1 MFIVLTYLKYNIMK
15 KSTMSLFAICL
26 LVLVGCSSDIES
38 IEENNI
44 NPNFRVYDAIIKGE
58 GAIEGN
64 KGAEDPTVTC
74 SEPITLIAGQN
85 HDAGTVIV
93 TTDGE
98 NLIITYSTN
107 GDWIIGAT
115 HMSIGDCAEQEIP
128 QTGSGNPKVGHF
140 EHSSEHPEGTN
151 EVVYLIS
158 LEAVSENSCF
168 AAHAE
173 VTGPT
178 GGETAWAQ
186 GIEFDGNSW
195 AMYVQMDLSEC
206 LGGEEEEVVEE
217 E

>member
-1 MFIVLTYLKYNIMK
+1 MK
-15 KSTMSLFAICL
+15 KSTMSLFAFCL
-26 LVLVGCSSDIES
+26 LVIVGCSSDIES
-38 IEENNI
+38 IEENTI
-44 NPNFRVYDAIIKGE
+44 NPNFRVFDAIIKGE
-58 GAIEGN
+58 SAIEGDR
-64 KGAEDPTVTC
+64 GAEDPAAITC
-74 SEPITLIAGQN
+74 GEPITLKAGQH
-85 HDAGTVIV
+85 HDAGTVVV

-98 NLIITYSTN
+98 NLIITYVTN

-115 HMSIGDCAEQEIP
+115 HMSIGDCLEQTIP

-140 EHSSEHPEGTN
+140 EHSSEHPDGTN

-158 LEAVSENSCF
+158 LDVVSENMCF

-178 GGETAWAQ
+178 GGETAWAE

-206 LGGEEEEVVEE
+206 LTGEEEFVEE